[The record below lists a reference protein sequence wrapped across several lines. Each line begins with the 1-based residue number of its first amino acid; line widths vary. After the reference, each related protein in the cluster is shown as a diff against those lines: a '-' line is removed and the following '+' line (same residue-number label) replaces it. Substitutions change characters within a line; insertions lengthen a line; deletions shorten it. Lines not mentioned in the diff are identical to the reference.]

1 MSKVSAL
8 LLVLAAAGC
17 AVPRPTLFKAATPPP
32 ADAIADPF
40 ARHKAGLAAALRHYY
55 PRLVQ
60 HGDGGAATVLFVTT
74 PDGRIE
80 RTDLLRGRAA
90 ATTEALFR
98 RFADLRD
105 DPARPLAGVTRFEP
119 GELGPDTIV
128 VVWAARGAG
137 GGRQP

>member
-1 MSKVSAL
+1 MRKMPAV
-8 LLVLAAAGC
+8 LLVLATTAC
-17 AVPRPTLFKAATPPP
+17 AVPRPLLFKSSTPPP
-32 ADAIADPF
+32 AQTAVDPV
-40 ARHKAGLAAALRHYY
+40 ARHRAGLAAALRHYY
-55 PRLVQ
+55 PRLVER
-60 HGDGGAATVLFVTT
+60 GDGGAATVLFVTT

-90 ATTEALFR
+90 ATIEPLFR

-105 DPARPLAGVTRFEP
+105 DPARPVAGVTRFEP

-137 GGRQP
+137 GSKQ

>member
-1 MSKVSAL
+1 MRKMSAV

-17 AVPRPTLFKAATPPP
+17 AVARPQLFKASSTPAAETANPV
-32 ADAIADPF
+32 
-40 ARHKAGLAAALRHYY
+40 ARHKAALAAALRHYY

-60 HGDGGAATVLFVTT
+60 RGDGGAATVLFVTT

-80 RTDLLRGRAA
+80 RTDLLRGPAA
-90 ATTEALFR
+90 ATVEPLFR

-105 DPARPLAGVTRFEP
+105 DPARAVAGVTRFEP

-128 VVWAARGAG
+128 VVWAARGVG
-137 GGRQP
+137 GGRER